1 MELVNFLGTRQ
12 LKLYL
17 QKVDVVLLSN
27 IIFILDR
34 KGNKILVQSLLVL
47 D

>member
-27 IIFILDR
+27 IIFILDH